1 MMRKTKW
8 WEKQNYGVNNV
19 EEIKGKIQRRIISE
33 LWDDIKY
40 EIKVKK
46 IARKDLEN
54 NNKNTDDIM
63 SLINRYDHDI
73 NIVQSIW

>member
-19 EEIKGKIQRRIISE
+19 EEIKGKMQRRIISE

-46 IARKDLEN
+46 IAREDLEN

-63 SLINRYDHDI
+63 TFINRYDHDI

>member
-19 EEIKGKIQRRIISE
+19 EEIKGKMQRRIISE

-46 IARKDLEN
+46 IAREDLEN

>member
-1 MMRKTKW
+1 MRKTKW
-8 WEKQNYGVNNV
+8 WEKRNYGVNNV

-46 IARKDLEN
+46 IAREDLEN